1 MSEKYCVL
9 LGQNFDD
16 IEAITII
23 NILRRS
29 DIELDVYGVNDELIK
44 SFVGMQYKVDHVFR
58 KCFDIEVS
66 DYNGILLPGG
76 PGVKCLLQN
85 NEIIS
90 IAKKFYLDNKLV
102 FAICGAPLILEKAGI
117 LENKKYTCIPS
128 VTSMI
133 KSGSRINDKVVV
145 DGNIITSM
153 ALGTSMDAAL
163 KLVEIIKSKE
173 KASETAKNY
182 YIDIKGY
189 S

>member
-1 MSEKYCVL
+1 MNGKYCVL
-9 LGQNFDD
+9 LAQNFDD

-23 NILRRS
+23 NILRHS

-44 SFVGMQYKVDHVFR
+44 SSVGMQYKVEHVFR
-58 KCFDIEVS
+58 KCSDIKVV

-76 PGVKCLLQN
+76 PGVKHLFQN
-85 NEIIS
+85 NEIINLV
-90 IAKKFYLDNKLV
+90 KKFYFDTKVV
-102 FAICGAPLILEKAGI
+102 FAICGAPVILEKAGI
-117 LENKKYTCIPS
+117 LENKKYTCHPS

-133 KSGSRINDKVVV
+133 KSGSRIDEKVVV

-173 KASETAKNY
+173 KADETAKNY